1 MNTILKKKLAAVLTV
16 VACIV
21 SLSLTVKAFQ
31 WGVLRVGIP
40 GDASGGNSF
49 SAALL
54 DQYDRHMTNEISTAL
69 EGVLD
74 IEKVYWLNDSELI
87 APKPDPSKFGKST
100 NPAELQWLLDEAA
113 EILEG
118 QPTLFH
124 TGITLY
130 PGSEITYYLDE
141 TIFSISWREWIDEVV
156 YTFSEVKIAHASQFR
171 RFLADGEYGSEKQYY
186 CTQMAETVNAVT
198 ASNADFYKYRT
209 YGTVIYNGQVYRA
222 NGRVDT
228 CCIDDKGEM
237 IFIHRGEINTQEEAE
252 AFVKEHNI
260 RFSISFGPI
269 MIEDGK
275 NVVPRQYGVGQ
286 IWEPYSRAGLGYLGE
301 RHYLLATAGFG
312 EYRSEMPT
320 VWKFANQLLAYGCE
334 KAYTLDGGQ
343 TATIVSNNE
352 LMNIPDYGTQRTV
365 SDIIYFA
372 TAVPDGE

>member
-1 MNTILKKKLAAVLTV
+1 MGKTKKYIAVLLTV
-16 VACIV
+16 VLCI
-21 SLSLTVKAFQ
+21 
-31 WGVLRVGIP
+31 
-40 GDASGGNSF
+40 ASGILTAKVLQWSVFHVGLPTGSTGGKF
-49 SAALL
+49 FRAGIL
-54 DQYDRHMTNEISTAL
+54 DQYDQYITNEISSAL

-74 IEKVYWLNDSELI
+74 IEKVYWLNDSDLI
-87 APKPDPSKFGKST
+87 APKPDQAKFGKSD

-118 QPTLFH
+118 QPTVFN
-124 TGITLY
+124 TEITLY

-141 TIFSISWREWIDEVV
+141 TIFSISWREWVGEVV

-171 RFLADGEYGSEKQYY
+171 RFLADGEFGSEKQYY

-198 ASNADFYKYRT
+198 ASNADFYKYRS
-209 YGTVIYNGQVYRA
+209 YGIVVNNGVVYRA

-252 AFVKEHNI
+252 AFVKENNI
-260 RFSISFGPI
+260 RFSLSFGPI
-269 MIEDGK
+269 MVEEGK
-275 NVVPRQYGVGQ
+275 NVVPMQYGVGQ
-286 IWEPYSRAGLGYLGE
+286 IWEPFSRAGLAYMGE
-301 RHYLLATAGFG
+301 RHYLLAAAGFG
-312 EYRSEMPT
+312 EYHTTMPR
-320 VWKFANQLLAYGCE
+320 VWDFANELIARGCE

-352 LMNIPDYGTQRTV
+352 LMNVPDYGTQRAV